1 MIYKLE
7 RIGKAKE
14 KQCFRV
20 YMHEII
26 SSIENYE
33 YIDNPLVINKFTKA
47 DLRGN
52 PRHSTLGVRKKRAKG
67 KDDPLLA
74 AQAVRQSERTVKKR
88 AKNLEPVADVG
99 MSAEDQVRLLDLLHR
114 LTGIDI
120 AAIGQQEEPTNVQAP
135 AQPEWRYM
143 PRASSN

>member
-26 SSIENYE
+26 SSIENFE

-52 PRHSTLGVRKKRAKG
+52 PRHNTLGVRKKRAKAREE
-67 KDDPLLA
+67 A
-74 AQAVRQSERTVKKR
+74 A
-88 AKNLEPVADVG
+88 
-99 MSAEDQVRLLDLLHR
+99 
-114 LTGIDI
+114 
-120 AAIGQQEEPTNVQAP
+120 
-135 AQPEWRYM
+135 
-143 PRASSN
+143 